1 MRHHISYAVLIAA
14 IAAGLSTQVQG
25 SASVA
30 PTVEQQDNA
39 FFSFLHGRGRGD
51 RVFANLQSENEVP
64 AVSSVARGRF
74 SAEIDDDNVEWEL
87 SFEGLQAPITQAHI
101 HFAQPNVNGGI
112 MVWLCGTGVAP
123 APTAGPAGT
132 QTCPQS
138 GTISG
143 TITSAEVVGPG
154 GAQQLG
160 AGEFAEFVAV
170 LKKEL
175 AYANVHTSTSGGGEI
190 RGQIK
195 RWSHHR

>member
-1 MRHHISYAVLIAA
+1 MKQHISYAVLVAA
-14 IAAGLSTQVQG
+14 IAAGLSVQVQG
-25 SASVA
+25 TASEA
-30 PTVEQQDNA
+30 PTVEAQDN

-64 AVSSVARGRF
+64 AVSSVAQGRF

-87 SFEGLQAPITQAHI
+87 RFDGLQAPITQAHI

-112 MVWLCGTGVAP
+112 MVWLCGTGAP
-123 APTAGPAGT
+123 GTLLAGPAGT
-132 QTCPQS
+132 QTCPQN

-170 LKKEL
+170 LRNEL

-195 RWSHHR
+195 RWSHR